1 MAGNAGTDGGG
12 GGGSG
17 RVTTA
22 TTLTGGAGSCE
33 TGEIS
38 GSGGGGG
45 GGGTTAGATGNGVS
59 FTSVAGRLTV
69 NGNVTGSS
77 TSAAVAGVSMAAT
90 GTLVVNGDLIPAVAN
105 AISGITAAS
114 SIVLVGN
121 IQSVSTGVAAVGVA
135 GSKFLVGPAPTDY
148 THAYR
153 EWDGSVGA
161 ERVFS
166 TAGGGGDPD
175 YPAPLLRMPDPPLML
190 YALGQTAALH
200 SLNAEQC
207 LAMVGS
213 RNPTPQGQANARE
226 FARSLAGSG
235 LTIVSGLALGI
246 DGAAHDGALLGASPQ
261 ALATVAVVGTGLDRV
276 YPRQH
281 RELAHRIAQRG
292 LILSEYHLG
301 TPPLNA
307 NFPKRNRLIAGLSQ
321 ATLVVEAALQSGSLI
336 TAKQAL
342 EQGRDVL
349 AIPGSI
355 HSAQAKGCHALIKQ
369 GAKLVESAQDVL
381 EELRLPDPFAQ
392 VPLALETASTDM
404 DNEDELLQRMGH
416 DPVGLDA
423 LQARCGWPTAQ
434 LQAQLLELELM
445 GQVGRLPGGLFQR
458 IGSA

>member
-1 MAGNAGTDGGG
+1 MVNTPEEL
-12 GGGSG
+12 GSWL
-17 RVTTA
+17 RLS
-22 TTLTGGAGSCE
+22 LT
-33 TGEIS
+33 S
-38 GSGGGGG
+38 G
-45 GGGTTAGATGNGVS
+45 
-59 FTSVAGRLTV
+59 
-69 NGNVTGSS
+69 
-77 TSAAVAGVSMAAT
+77 
-90 GTLVVNGDLIPAVAN
+90 
-105 AISGITAAS
+105 
-114 SIVLVGN
+114 VGN
-121 IQSVSTGVAAVGVA
+121 ESARKLLAAFGEPAQIFAQSESTLRQVVSATQARHLTTPPKGWTELTQDTWAWLQGHDNSDVSCAVLTLSDA
-135 GSKFLVGPAPTDY
+135 
-148 THAYR
+148 
-153 EWDGSVGA
+153 
-161 ERVFS
+161 
-166 TAGGGGDPD
+166 D
-175 YPAPLLRMPDPPLML
+175 YPAPLLLIPDPPLML
-190 YALGQTAALH
+190 YALGQTAALP
-200 SLNAEQC
+200 SLNAAQC

-235 LTIVSGLALGI
+235 LTIVSGMALGI
-246 DGAAHDGALLGASPQ
+246 DGAAHDGALLGAGPL
-261 ALATVAVVGTGLDRV
+261 ALATIAVVGTGLDRV

-381 EELRLPDPFAQ
+381 EELRMPDTFAQ
-392 VPLALETASTDM
+392 VPLALDAATAPVES
-404 DNEDELLQRMGH
+404 EDELLGLMGH

-445 GQVGRLPGGLFQR
+445 GQIGRLPGGLFQR
-458 IGSA
+458 MG